1 MYKVLFVCTG
11 NICRSPTAEGVFRQ
25 MVKSAGLGNDVS
37 VDSAGISSWH
47 AGQSPDSRAVE
58 TALKNGVDISSL
70 RARKVVRDDFQHFDL
85 IIALDTSH
93 LQVLEKLRRESAQG
107 KAELKLL
114 MRDYAPETGF
124 TDVPDPYYGG
134 CDGFQS
140 VFELIRGAC
149 ANLLS
154 SVREK
159 V

>member
-1 MYKVLFVCTG
+1 MPLSDCRGRFPPNGEKRGAGEGRGGGFGG
-11 NICRSPTAEGVFRQ
+11 NQQLARGAIPRFAGCRNGFE
-25 MVKSAGLGNDVS
+25 
-37 VDSAGISSWH
+37 
-47 AGQSPDSRAVE
+47 
-58 TALKNGVDISSL
+58 NGVDISSL

-134 CDGFQS
+134 YDGFQS

>member
-25 MVKSAGLGNDVS
+25 MVENAGLQRAVT

-70 RARKVVRDDFQHFDL
+70 RARKVVRDDFQNFDL
-85 IIALDTSH
+85 IIALDASH
-93 LQVLEKLRRESAQG
+93 LQVLEKLRRESAQS

-114 MRDYAPETGF
+114 MKDYAPETGF

-134 CDGFQS
+134 YDGFQS
-140 VFELIRGAC
+140 VFDLIRAAC
-149 ANLLS
+149 TNVLA

>member
-1 MYKVLFVCTG
+1 
-11 NICRSPTAEGVFRQ
+11 
-25 MVKSAGLGNDVS
+25 MVENAGLKRAIS

-70 RARKVVRDDFQHFDL
+70 RARKVVRDDFQNFDL
-85 IIALDTSH
+85 IIALDASH

-134 CDGFQS
+134 YDGFQS
-140 VFELIRGAC
+140 VFDLIRTAC
-149 ANLLS
+149 AAVLAF
-154 SVREK
+154 VREK

>member
-1 MYKVLFVCTG
+1 
-11 NICRSPTAEGVFRQ
+11 
-25 MVKSAGLGNDVS
+25 MVENAGLKRAIT

-47 AGQSPDSRAVE
+47 AGQAPDSRAVE

-70 RARKVVRDDFQHFDL
+70 RARKVVRDDFQNFDL
-85 IIALDTSH
+85 IVALDASH

-114 MRDYAPETGF
+114 MKDYAPETGF

-134 CDGFQS
+134 YDGFQS
-140 VFELIRGAC
+140 VFDLIKTAC
-149 ANLLS
+149 ENLLS
-154 SVREK
+154 FVREK

>member
-25 MVKSAGLGNDVS
+25 MAENAGLKRAIT

-47 AGQSPDSRAVE
+47 AGQAPDSRAVE

-70 RARKVVRDDFQHFDL
+70 RARKVVRDDFQNFDL
-85 IIALDTSH
+85 IIALDASH

-114 MRDYAPETGF
+114 MKDYAPETGF

-134 CDGFQS
+134 YDGFQS
-140 VFELIRGAC
+140 VFDLIKTAC

-154 SVREK
+154 FVREK

>member
-25 MVKSAGLGNDVS
+25 MVENAGLKRAIT

-47 AGQSPDSRAVE
+47 AGQAPDSRAVE

-70 RARKVVRDDFQHFDL
+70 RARKVVRDDFQNFDL
-85 IIALDTSH
+85 IIALDASH

-114 MRDYAPETGF
+114 MKDYAPETGF

-134 CDGFQS
+134 YDGFQS
-140 VFELIRGAC
+140 VFDLIETAC
-149 ANLLS
+149 ANLLNF
-154 SVREK
+154 VREK